1 MLRSGELTTTEKQY
15 VCLYL
20 KLKLHRNIVD
30 NIFFIILYC
39 ILSVENIEEI
49 IVRTC

>member
-30 NIFFIILYC
+30 NIFFYHIILYSEGRKYRGNNC
-39 ILSVENIEEI
+39 
-49 IVRTC
+49 

>member
-30 NIFFIILYC
+30 NIFFLPYYT
-39 ILSVENIEEI
+39 VF
-49 IVRTC
+49 